1 MDSLDGECTHV
12 IQTRQEYEMLLNQR
26 DRAKREKE
34 EAERAAAREI
44 SRVKQEAAHEAD
56 RAAQRAQAQI
66 DDLLQQVERKTAEI
80 ADQRA
85 LNANLLRISRERAN
99 ADRGLR
105 PKKVH
110 TGYVVVMSSEKEIR
124 YKTGRN
130 MRAMDEHGKWLP
142 KSRKVYD
149 LDENGERIKLPSGRW
164 KSHKEDKLLTA
175 KVWETV
181 LQSPYSVDFT
191 ESQARQLIEEDLL
204 ARKNGLLADVGITMI
219 CSGSSYENLI
229 ETENW
234 KEIKAAHNTL
244 FSRQLRANYRV
255 GYWEYII
262 QHTKPLGIVPADMRA
277 GAKNG

>member
-1 MDSLDGECTHV
+1 MDSLADQECSHV
-12 IQTRQEYEMLLNQR
+12 IQTKQEYETLLRQR

-34 EAERAAAREI
+34 EAERTAAREI
-44 SRVKQEAAHEAD
+44 SRVKQETAHEAD

-66 DDLLQQVERKTAEI
+66 DDLLHVERKTAEI

-85 LNANLLRISRERAN
+85 LNANLLRITRERAN

-130 MRAMDEHGKWLP
+130 
-142 KSRKVYD
+142 
-149 LDENGERIKLPSGRW
+149 
-164 KSHKEDKLLTA
+164 KLLTA

-234 KEIKAAHNTL
+234 KEIKVAHNTL

>member
-1 MDSLDGECTHV
+1 MDSLDDQECSHV
-12 IQTRQEYEMLLNQR
+12 IQTKQEYETLLDQR
-26 DRAKREKE
+26 NRAKREKE
-34 EAERAAAREI
+34 ETERAAAREI

-56 RAAQRAQAQI
+56 RAAQRVQAQI
-66 DDLLQQVERKTAEI
+66 LQQVERKTAEI

-110 TGYVVVMSSEKEIR
+110 TGYVVVTSSEKEIR
-124 YKTGRN
+124 YRGGRN
-130 MRAMDEHGKWLP
+130 
-142 KSRKVYD
+142 
-149 LDENGERIKLPSGRW
+149 
-164 KSHKEDKLLTA
+164 KLLTA

-191 ESQARQLIEEDLL
+191 ESQARKLIEEDLL

-244 FSRQLRANYRV
+244 FSRQLRANYRA

-262 QHTKPLGIVPADMRA
+262 QHTKPLGIVPTEMRA
-277 GAKNG
+277 GTKNG

>member
-1 MDSLDGECTHV
+1 MDSLDDQECSHV
-12 IQTRQEYEMLLNQR
+12 IQTKQEYETLLDQR
-26 DRAKREKE
+26 DRARREKE

-66 DDLLQQVERKTAEI
+66 DDLSQQVERKTAEI

-85 LNANLLRISRERAN
+85 LNANLLRISRERVN

-124 YKTGRN
+124 YKNGRN
-130 MRAMDEHGKWLP
+130 
-142 KSRKVYD
+142 
-149 LDENGERIKLPSGRW
+149 
-164 KSHKEDKLLTA
+164 KLLTA

-191 ESQARQLIEEDLL
+191 ENQARQLIEEDLL

-277 GAKNG
+277 GTKNG

>member
-1 MDSLDGECTHV
+1 MDSLADQECSHV
-12 IQTRQEYEMLLNQR
+12 IQTKQEYETLLNQR
-26 DRAKREKE
+26 NRAKREKE

-44 SRVKQEAAHEAD
+44 SRIKQEASYEAD
-56 RAAQRAQAQI
+56 RAAQRAKAQI
-66 DDLLQQVERKTAEI
+66 NDLLQLVERKTAEI

-130 MRAMDEHGKWLP
+130 
-142 KSRKVYD
+142 
-149 LDENGERIKLPSGRW
+149 
-164 KSHKEDKLLTA
+164 KLLTA

-191 ESQARQLIEEDLL
+191 ESQARLLIQEDLL
-204 ARKNGLLADVGITMI
+204 AKEKGLLADVGITLI
-219 CSGSSYENLI
+219 CRGSSYENLI
-229 ETENW
+229 ETEEW
-234 KEIKAAHNTL
+234 KEIKDTHNAL

-255 GYWEYII
+255 GYWEYIV

-277 GAKNG
+277 GTKNG

>member
-1 MDSLDGECTHV
+1 M
-12 IQTRQEYEMLLNQR
+12 IQTKQEYETLLNQCN
-26 DRAKREKE
+26 RAKREKE
-34 EAERAAAREI
+34 ETERAAAREI

-56 RAAQRAQAQI
+56 RAAQREQAQI

-110 TGYVVVMSSEKEIR
+110 TGYVVVTSSEKEIR
-124 YKTGRN
+124 YRGGRN
-130 MRAMDEHGKWLP
+130 
-142 KSRKVYD
+142 
-149 LDENGERIKLPSGRW
+149 
-164 KSHKEDKLLTA
+164 KLLTA

-191 ESQARQLIEEDLL
+191 ESQARQLIEENLL
-204 ARKNGLLADVGITMI
+204 TEKNGLLADVGITLI
-219 CSGSSYENLI
+219 CHGNGYETLT
-229 ETENW
+229 EVENW
-234 KEIKAAHNTL
+234 KEIKILHNAL

-262 QHTKPLGIVPADMRA
+262 QHTKPLGIVPIEMRA
-277 GAKNG
+277 VAKNG

>member
-1 MDSLDGECTHV
+1 MDSLADQECSHV
-12 IQTRQEYEMLLNQR
+12 IQTKQEYETLLNQCN
-26 DRAKREKE
+26 RAKREKE
-34 EAERAAAREI
+34 ETERAAAREI

-66 DDLLQQVERKTAEI
+66 DDLLTAEI

-110 TGYVVVMSSEKEIR
+110 TGYVVVTSSEKEIR
-124 YKTGRN
+124 YRGGRN
-130 MRAMDEHGKWLP
+130 
-142 KSRKVYD
+142 
-149 LDENGERIKLPSGRW
+149 
-164 KSHKEDKLLTA
+164 KLLTA

-191 ESQARQLIEEDLL
+191 ESQARQLIEENLL
-204 ARKNGLLADVGITMI
+204 TEKNGLLADVGITLI
-219 CSGSSYENLI
+219 CHGNGYETLT
-229 ETENW
+229 EVENW
-234 KEIKAAHNTL
+234 KEIKILHNAL

-262 QHTKPLGIVPADMRA
+262 QHTKPLGIVPIEMRA
-277 GAKNG
+277 VAKNG

>member
-1 MDSLDGECTHV
+1 MDSLDDQECSHV
-12 IQTRQEYEMLLNQR
+12 IQTKQEYETLLDQR
-26 DRAKREKE
+26 DRARREKE

-44 SRVKQEAAHEAD
+44 SRVKQEAAHG
-56 RAAQRAQAQI
+56 AQAQI
-66 DDLLQQVERKTAEI
+66 DDLSQQVERKTAEI

-130 MRAMDEHGKWLP
+130 
-142 KSRKVYD
+142 
-149 LDENGERIKLPSGRW
+149 
-164 KSHKEDKLLTA
+164 KLLTA

-262 QHTKPLGIVPADMRA
+262 QHTKPIGIVPADMRA
-277 GAKNG
+277 GTKNG

>member
-1 MDSLDGECTHV
+1 M
-12 IQTRQEYEMLLNQR
+12 IQTKQEYETLLNQCN
-26 DRAKREKE
+26 RAKREKE
-34 EAERAAAREI
+34 ETERAAAREI

-56 RAAQRAQAQI
+56 RAAQRAKAQI

-110 TGYVVVMSSEKEIR
+110 TGYVVVTSSEKEIR
-124 YKTGRN
+124 YRGGRN
-130 MRAMDEHGKWLP
+130 
-142 KSRKVYD
+142 
-149 LDENGERIKLPSGRW
+149 
-164 KSHKEDKLLTA
+164 KLLTA

-191 ESQARQLIEEDLL
+191 ESQARQLIEENLL
-204 ARKNGLLADVGITMI
+204 TEKNGLLADVGITLI
-219 CSGSSYENLI
+219 CHGNGYETLT
-229 ETENW
+229 EVENW
-234 KEIKAAHNTL
+234 KEIKILHNAL

-262 QHTKPLGIVPADMRA
+262 QHTKPLGIVPIEMRA
-277 GAKNG
+277 VAKNG

>member
-1 MDSLDGECTHV
+1 MGGYKTLDSLDGECTHV

-44 SRVKQEAAHEAD
+44 TRVKQEAAHEAD

-66 DDLLQQVERKTAEI
+66 ADLLQQVERKTAEI

-105 PKKVH
+105 PKK
-110 TGYVVVMSSEKEIR
+110 
-124 YKTGRN
+124 
-130 MRAMDEHGKWLP
+130 
-142 KSRKVYD
+142 
-149 LDENGERIKLPSGRW
+149 
-164 KSHKEDKLLTA
+164 
-175 KVWETV
+175 TV

-262 QHTKPLGIVPADMRA
+262 QHTKPLGIVPADMRV
-277 GAKNG
+277 GMKNG

>member
-1 MDSLDGECTHV
+1 MDSLDDQECSHV
-12 IQTRQEYEMLLNQR
+12 IQTKQEYETLLDQR
-26 DRAKREKE
+26 NRAKREKE
-34 EAERAAAREI
+34 ETERAAAREI

-56 RAAQRAQAQI
+56 RAAQRVQAQI

-130 MRAMDEHGKWLP
+130 
-142 KSRKVYD
+142 
-149 LDENGERIKLPSGRW
+149 
-164 KSHKEDKLLTA
+164 KLLTA

-204 ARKNGLLADVGITMI
+204 TRENGLLAEVGITLI
-219 CSGSSYENLI
+219 CHGNGYEDLT
-229 ETENW
+229 EAENW
-234 KEIKAAHNTL
+234 KEIPENDQNAKIYL
-244 FSRQLRANYRV
+244 FSIITEVV
-255 GYWEYII
+255 GKSK
-262 QHTKPLGIVPADMRA
+262 HRNFLVGA
-277 GAKNG
+277 GAPYRPAALRRRENRSVRG

>member
-1 MDSLDGECTHV
+1 MDSLDDQECSHV
-12 IQTRQEYEMLLNQR
+12 IQTKQEYETLLDQR
-26 DRAKREKE
+26 NRAKREKE
-34 EAERAAAREI
+34 ETERAAAREI

-56 RAAQRAQAQI
+56 RAAQRVQAQI

-105 PKKVH
+105 PKKIH

-130 MRAMDEHGKWLP
+130 
-142 KSRKVYD
+142 
-149 LDENGERIKLPSGRW
+149 
-164 KSHKEDKLLTA
+164 KLLTA

-191 ESQARQLIEEDLL
+191 AVSYTHLDVYKRQ
-204 ARKNGLLADVGITMI
+204 G
-219 CSGSSYENLI
+219 
-229 ETENW
+229 
-234 KEIKAAHNTL
+234 
-244 FSRQLRANYRV
+244 
-255 GYWEYII
+255 
-262 QHTKPLGIVPADMRA
+262 
-277 GAKNG
+277 

>member
-1 MDSLDGECTHV
+1 MDTLDGECTHV

-26 DRAKREKE
+26 DRAQREKE
-34 EAERAAAREI
+34 EAERAATREI
-44 SRVKQEAAHEAD
+44 TRVKQEAAHEAD
-56 RAAQRAQAQI
+56 RAAQMAQAQI

-85 LNANLLRISRERAN
+85 LNANLLRILRERAN

-130 MRAMDEHGKWLP
+130 
-142 KSRKVYD
+142 
-149 LDENGERIKLPSGRW
+149 
-164 KSHKEDKLLTA
+164 KLLTA

-234 KEIKAAHNTL
+234 KEIKAAHNTCL
-244 FSRQLRANYRV
+244 LYTSPSPRDA
-255 GYWEYII
+255 
-262 QHTKPLGIVPADMRA
+262 
-277 GAKNG
+277 

>member
-66 DDLLQQVERKTAEI
+66 DDLLQVERKTAEI

-130 MRAMDEHGKWLP
+130 
-142 KSRKVYD
+142 
-149 LDENGERIKLPSGRW
+149 
-164 KSHKEDKLLTA
+164 KLLTV

-277 GAKNG
+277 GTKNG

>member
-1 MDSLDGECTHV
+1 M
-12 IQTRQEYEMLLNQR
+12 IQTKQEYETLLNQCN
-26 DRAKREKE
+26 RAKREKE
-34 EAERAAAREI
+34 ETERAAAREI

-80 ADQRA
+80 ANQRA

-110 TGYVVVMSSEKEIR
+110 TGYVVVTSSEKEIR
-124 YKTGRN
+124 YRGGRN
-130 MRAMDEHGKWLP
+130 
-142 KSRKVYD
+142 
-149 LDENGERIKLPSGRW
+149 
-164 KSHKEDKLLTA
+164 KLLTA

-191 ESQARQLIEEDLL
+191 ESQARQLIEENLL
-204 ARKNGLLADVGITMI
+204 TEKNGLLADVGITLI
-219 CSGSSYENLI
+219 CHGNGYETLT
-229 ETENW
+229 EVENW
-234 KEIKAAHNTL
+234 KEIKILHNAL

-262 QHTKPLGIVPADMRA
+262 QHTKPLGIVPIEMRA
-277 GAKNG
+277 VAKNG

>member
-1 MDSLDGECTHV
+1 MGGYKTLDSLDGECTHV

-56 RAAQRAQAQI
+56 RAAQRAQV
-66 DDLLQQVERKTAEI
+66 LQQVERKTAEI

-130 MRAMDEHGKWLP
+130 
-142 KSRKVYD
+142 
-149 LDENGERIKLPSGRW
+149 
-164 KSHKEDKLLTA
+164 KLLTA

-277 GAKNG
+277 GTKNG

>member
-1 MDSLDGECTHV
+1 MDSLDDQECSHV
-12 IQTRQEYEMLLNQR
+12 IQTKQEYETLLDQR
-26 DRAKREKE
+26 NRAKREKE
-34 EAERAAAREI
+34 ETERAAAREI
-44 SRVKQEAAHEAD
+44 SRVKQETAHEGD

-130 MRAMDEHGKWLP
+130 
-142 KSRKVYD
+142 
-149 LDENGERIKLPSGRW
+149 
-164 KSHKEDKLLTA
+164 KLLTA

-204 ARKNGLLADVGITMI
+204 ARKNGLLADVGTIHYSHGSFGQTIELAIGNISFSTQTRLESSPQICGLEQKMDSKIACPQPLKSRFGQAIITV
-219 CSGSSYENLI
+219 
-229 ETENW
+229 
-234 KEIKAAHNTL
+234 KK
-244 FSRQLRANYRV
+244 
-255 GYWEYII
+255 
-262 QHTKPLGIVPADMRA
+262 
-277 GAKNG
+277 

>member
-12 IQTRQEYEMLLNQR
+12 IQTRQEYEMLLNQC

-44 SRVKQEAAHEAD
+44 TRIKQEAAHEAD
-56 RAAQRAQAQI
+56 RAAQRAQA
-66 DDLLQQVERKTAEI
+66 DLLQQVERKTAEI

-130 MRAMDEHGKWLP
+130 
-142 KSRKVYD
+142 
-149 LDENGERIKLPSGRW
+149 
-164 KSHKEDKLLTA
+164 KLLTA

-234 KEIKAAHNTL
+234 KEIKAAIRYSHGSFGQTIELAIGNIS
-244 FSRQLRANYRV
+244 FSTQNRLESSPQICGLERKMDSKIAC
-255 GYWEYII
+255 
-262 QHTKPLGIVPADMRA
+262 P
-277 GAKNG
+277 

>member
-66 DDLLQQVERKTAEI
+66 DNLLQVERKTAEI

-130 MRAMDEHGKWLP
+130 
-142 KSRKVYD
+142 
-149 LDENGERIKLPSGRW
+149 
-164 KSHKEDKLLTA
+164 KLLTA

-277 GAKNG
+277 GTKNG

>member
-1 MDSLDGECTHV
+1 MDSLADQECSHV
-12 IQTRQEYEMLLNQR
+12 IQTKQEYETLLRQR

-44 SRVKQEAAHEAD
+44 SRVKQEMAHEAD
-56 RAAQRAQAQI
+56 RAEQRAQAKI
-66 DDLLQQVERKTAEI
+66 DDLFAGGAEI

-85 LNANLLRISRERAN
+85 LNANLLGISRERAN

-130 MRAMDEHGKWLP
+130 
-142 KSRKVYD
+142 
-149 LDENGERIKLPSGRW
+149 
-164 KSHKEDKLLTA
+164 KLLTA

-262 QHTKPLGIVPADMRA
+262 QHTKPLGIVTADMRA
-277 GAKNG
+277 GTKNG

>member
-66 DDLLQQVERKTAEI
+66 DDLLQVERKTAEI

-130 MRAMDEHGKWLP
+130 
-142 KSRKVYD
+142 
-149 LDENGERIKLPSGRW
+149 
-164 KSHKEDKLLTA
+164 KLLTA

-277 GAKNG
+277 GTKNG

>member
-1 MDSLDGECTHV
+1 MGGYKTLDSLDGECTHV

-56 RAAQRAQAQI
+56 RAAQI
-66 DDLLQQVERKTAEI
+66 DDLLQQLERKTAEI

-130 MRAMDEHGKWLP
+130 
-142 KSRKVYD
+142 
-149 LDENGERIKLPSGRW
+149 
-164 KSHKEDKLLTA
+164 KLLTA

-277 GAKNG
+277 GTKNG

>member
-1 MDSLDGECTHV
+1 VDSLADQECSHV
-12 IQTRQEYEMLLNQR
+12 IQTKQEYETLLNQCN
-26 DRAKREKE
+26 RAKREKE
-34 EAERAAAREI
+34 ETERAAAREI

-66 DDLLQQVERKTAEI
+66 DDLLQVERKTAEI

-110 TGYVVVMSSEKEIR
+110 TGYVVVTSSEKEIR
-124 YKTGRN
+124 YRGGRN
-130 MRAMDEHGKWLP
+130 
-142 KSRKVYD
+142 
-149 LDENGERIKLPSGRW
+149 
-164 KSHKEDKLLTA
+164 KLLTA

-191 ESQARQLIEEDLL
+191 ESQARQLIEENLL
-204 ARKNGLLADVGITMI
+204 TEKNGLLADVGITLI
-219 CSGSSYENLI
+219 CHGNGYETLT
-229 ETENW
+229 EVENW
-234 KEIKAAHNTL
+234 KEIKILHNAL

-262 QHTKPLGIVPADMRA
+262 QHTKPLGIVPIEMRA
-277 GAKNG
+277 VAKNG

>member
-66 DDLLQQVERKTAEI
+66 DDLLQVERKTAEI

-110 TGYVVVMSSEKEIR
+110 TGYVVVTSSEKEIR
-124 YKTGRN
+124 YRGGRN
-130 MRAMDEHGKWLP
+130 
-142 KSRKVYD
+142 
-149 LDENGERIKLPSGRW
+149 
-164 KSHKEDKLLTA
+164 KLLTA

-181 LQSPYSVDFT
+181 LQSPYSVDLT
-191 ESQARQLIEEDLL
+191 ESQARQLIEENLL
-204 ARKNGLLADVGITMI
+204 TEKNGLLADVGITLI
-219 CSGSSYENLI
+219 CHGNGYETLT
-229 ETENW
+229 EVENW
-234 KEIKAAHNTL
+234 KEIKILHNAL

-262 QHTKPLGIVPADMRA
+262 QHTKPLGIVPIEMRA
-277 GAKNG
+277 VAKNG